1 MRGGHTGTTLKAEG
15 LQLLVGE
22 TGSRA
27 DCGVPRPGNGQQ
39 CRPRSDGQGLG
50 TRRMPR
56 TQLEGCTGDLVQ

>member
-1 MRGGHTGTTLKAEG
+1 MRGGHTGATLKAED
-15 LQLLVGE
+15 LQLLMGE

-56 TQLEGCTGDLVQ
+56 AQLEGCTGDLVQ